1 MRLFKISDAK
11 IDFFTKRNYKWFI
24 KLNIAQHMAKGI
36 KSLVLPGRHP
46 VRWSPGKEADF
57 LLALS
62 GKSIDPCILRACR

>member
-1 MRLFKISDAK
+1 
-11 IDFFTKRNYKWFI
+11 
-24 KLNIAQHMAKGI
+24 MAKGI